1 MTTLA
6 LAADPDVLAAAGG
19 DRGAYGRLV
28 GRYQGLVCA
37 LCLTLVRDVA
47 ASEDLAQDVFLAA
60 WRGLP
65 RLRSPDSF
73 LPWLKQLTRH
83 RARTYVSTRT
93 RAPQLLE
100 DEATREALVASLAD
114 PKPHPGEAALQAEER
129 RLLLEV
135 LDTLPEEA
143 RELVTLFY
151 REGRSVAQ
159 VAALLELSEEAVRQR
174 LSRARA
180 RLRAGLLE
188 RFGELLG
195 RTAPDARFSA
205 GVLAALPIAGPGGG
219 VAAGLGLKAAGA
231 KLSGAALGGAL
242 LGLAGGLAGVFFG
255 RRQAL
260 NAARDEGERRGV
272 RRLSAFGA
280 ALCTAF
286 VLLTMLAVHLHWPRL
301 ALAAVYAGF
310 LGLMGWTYGV
320 AFPRL
325 VAPRLEAELREDP
338 EGAPAR
344 HARARL
350 CSRWGLWGG
359 MALATMAM
367 AWSLWHYPY

>member
-19 DRGAYGRLV
+19 DRGAFGRLV
-28 GRYQGLVCA
+28 DRYQGLVCA

-83 RARTYVSTRT
+83 RARTYVSTRS

-100 DEATREALVASLAD
+100 DEVTREALVASLAD

-159 VAALLELSEEAVRQR
+159 VAVLLELSEEAVRQR

-205 GVLAALPIAGPGGG
+205 AVLAALPLAGPGGG
-219 VAAGLGLKAAGA
+219 VAAGLGLKAA
-231 KLSGAALGGAL
+231 KLSGMALGGAA
-242 LGLAGGLAGVFFG
+242 LGLAGGLAGVFLG
-255 RRQAL
+255 RRQGL
-260 NAARDEGERRGV
+260 KAARDERERQGV
-272 RRLSAFGA
+272 RRFSALGA
-280 ALCTAF
+280 ALSTAF
-286 VLLTMLAVHLHWPRL
+286 VLLTALAVHLHWPRA

-310 LGLMGWTYGV
+310 LGGMGWTYGV
-320 AFPRL
+320 ALPRL
-325 VAPRLEAELREDP
+325 IAPRLEAELREDP